1 MQFLRKLLGLRSDLE
16 KKKDRLQSLKAK
28 AAKHERVGNLVMAAS
43 FYHDIEML
51 ETEIEEASD

>member
-28 AAKHERVGNLVMAAS
+28 AAKYERVGNLVMAAG